1 MLYNKIFNYLSNI
14 SLNDKILVKTHKNFC
29 KLFYFRK
36 EKFFRKIS
44 NSKIGTT
51 RLVSDRDGLTWYC
64 KLIKRNNKKIIK
76 NFHKSGNNA
85 YLDTFQINGYQIKSW
100 NSLEKNYE
108 YIVKILN
115 HYKKY
120 FPKKKISHIHGDLTF
135 DNIFFIKKKIF
146 IIDWEFFR
154 SNKNLYGYDLAYLIL
169 SSLCIPYIAKRKRS
183 NLDEKL
189 FISLWRY
196 LIKLK
201 VNKSIIYDPFVY
213 FEKNIKKDSFLKA
226 NFKLSKSKFF
236 PFLVN
241 SKYKN
246 IIKKMIREKI

>member
-1 MLYNKIFNYLSNI
+1 MLHKKIYNYLSNI
-14 SLNDKILVKTHKNFC
+14 SFNNKILVKTHKNFC

-44 NSKIGTT
+44 NNKIGAL
-51 RLVSDRDGLTWYC
+51 RLVSDRDGLNWYC

-76 NFHKSGNNA
+76 NFFKNGNNA

-100 NSLEKNYE
+100 NSLEKNYQ
-108 YIVKILN
+108 YTIKILS
-115 HYKKY
+115 HYRKY
-120 FPKKKISHIHGDLTF
+120 FPRKKISHIHGDLTF
-135 DNIFFIKKKIF
+135 DNIFFIKNDLF

-169 SSLCIPYIAKRKRS
+169 SSLCIPYITKKKRS
-183 NLDEKL
+183 ILDEKL
-189 FISLWRY
+189 FISLWRH

-201 VNKSIIYDPFVY
+201 VNKTIIYDPFVF
-213 FEKNIKKDSFLKA
+213 FEKNIKKDKFLKA
-226 NFKLSKSKFF
+226 NFKLSKSKFY

-241 SKYKN
+241 QKYKK
-246 IIKKMIREKI
+246 IIKKMIKEKI